1 MCTACIEVLSHAQVL
16 GTTKTILRWSQE
28 THHRFVHHFG
38 ACTLHFFIQGSCS
51 LYFTVE
57 HKWHGIIVCF
67 RYVCFGFFYSLKC
80 KDFLIYLVFVLVIV
94 KELIVLGT
102 HGLHVLGELGP
113 FCVGRLNLLS
123 INMYTCSLN

>member
-1 MCTACIEVLSHAQVL
+1 MVLLFVL
-16 GTTKTILRWSQE
+16 DMFALD
-28 THHRFVHHFG
+28 
-38 ACTLHFFIQGSCS
+38 
-51 LYFTVE
+51 
-57 HKWHGIIVCF
+57 
-67 RYVCFGFFYSLKC
+67 FFYSLKC

-94 KELIVLGT
+94 KELILLGT